1 MIDIIMTEDL
11 DKIIASGEGDT
22 VEFKSRFNDNA
33 IETLVAFSNAKGGK
47 VLIGIDD
54 NKHITGLTIGKETIQ
69 HTLNEIKNKTS
80 PSITADIEIVHCK
93 DKQLFIIKVEEYPLK
108 PVSFKGRYYKRI
120 ANSNH
125 HMSLNEVVQLHQQTY
140 NSSWDYLIDTNH
152 NFDDIS
158 LEKVNSFIG
167 RMNKIRFSPIEDSPE
182 GVMKKFELI
191 RNESITVACFLL
203 FNRIGTMLST
213 IELGRF
219 SDEISIDD
227 GLTIRDDL
235 FTQAERVMEFVG
247 KHLKK
252 AYVISGDLQREERP
266 DYPPEALREIV
277 LNMIVHRDY
286 SQSSDSIIKIFDD
299 RIEFFNPGGLIPPL
313 TIEKLLSGDYISTT
327 RNKQIANIFKEG
339 GLIERYGSGIKRI
352 SGVFLSNGLP
362 MPKFENYQHGFR
374 VTVFSRH
381 RSSEKNSEK
390 SSEKSSEKIYLLIK
404 SNPKITAAEIAK
416 TLGIS
421 QRAVERQISG
431 LKQDGRL
438 RRHGGRKEGFWEIMK

>member
-1 MIDIIMTEDL
+1 MTIADL
-11 DKIIASGEGDT
+11 DKIIAAGESET
-22 VEFKSRFNDNA
+22 AEFKSRFNDDA

-54 NKHITGLTIGKETIQ
+54 HKNISGITIGKETIQ
-69 HTLNEIKNKTS
+69 NILNEIKNKTS
-80 PSITADIEIVHCK
+80 PSITADIEIVNYANK
-93 DKQLFIIKVEEYPLK
+93 YLLIIKVEEYPLK
-108 PVSFKGRYYKRI
+108 PVSYKGRYYKRK

-125 HMSLNEVVQLHQQTY
+125 QLSLNEVVQLHQQTY

-152 NFDDIS
+152 HFDDIS

-167 RMNKIRFSPIEDSPE
+167 RMNKIRFSPVEDSPE
-182 GVMKKFELI
+182 EVMKKFELI
-191 RNESITVACFLL
+191 RNESITIACFLL
-203 FNRIGTMLST
+203 FNRQGTMLST

-219 SDEISIDD
+219 SNEITIDD

-235 FTQAERVMEFVG
+235 FSQAERIMEFIG

-252 AYVISGDLQREERP
+252 AYIISGDLQREERP
-266 DYPPEALREIV
+266 EYPPEAIREIV

-313 TIEKLLSGDYISTT
+313 TVDKLLSGDYVSST
-327 RNKQIANIFKEG
+327 RNKQIANIFKEA

-352 SGVFLSNGLP
+352 SGVFHSNGLP
-362 MPKFENYQHGFR
+362 APIFENYQHGFR
-374 VTVFSRH
+374 VTVFSLQ
-381 RSSEKNSEK
+381 K
-390 SSEKSSEKIYLLIK
+390 SSEKSSEKIYILIK
-404 SNPKITAAEIAK
+404 SNPKITADEVAK

-421 QRAVERQISG
+421 QRAVEKQISG

-438 RRHGGRKEGFWEIMK
+438 QRHGGRKEGFWKIVE